1 MDIFPFD
8 TRFETLTDGN
18 MTLRVIEKKEAGRV
32 ELPFYYYDICVRG
45 TAVGKISIRIGDNFH
60 TYYNGHI
67 GYEVDE
73 PYRGH
78 GYAGRAARMVLEV
91 ARHHGMK
98 SIYITCAEDNLASAR
113 TIEGLGAELAEICQV
128 PREYF
133 AWYEGIPRH
142 RIYRLAL

>member
-1 MDIFPFD
+1 MSFQFNSRFD
-8 TRFETLTDGN
+8 CLGGGGF
-18 MTLRVIEKKEAGRV
+18 TLRIREKAEGDGV
-32 ELPFYYYDICVRG
+32 LLPFYYYDILADG
-45 TAVGKISIRIGDNFH
+45 TPVGKISIRIGDNFH

-78 GYAGRAARMVLEV
+78 GYAVRAARMVLEV

-113 TIEGLGAELAEICQV
+113 TIEGLGAEQVEICQV